1 MWSDGFNPTVGFV
14 FSLSF
19 SIRMKF
25 WIRNVTSHRIYIGT
39 VSSFHAT
46 NLNPKWCSFC
56 WNHFYTVYWRF
67 LRCKLN
73 LNWKFDAWKV
83 QIPENEKL
91 NLEARSWR
99 YNAKWFLSFLGF
111 DSWNMLFFHCQ
122 SRWETFFSKAK
133 GKL

>member
-46 NLNPKWCSFC
+46 NLNPKWCSFS

-91 NLEARSWR
+91 NLEEDITQ
-99 YNAKWFLSFLGF
+99 NV
-111 DSWNMLFFHCQ
+111 FFHFSVLIRGICYFSTV
-122 SRWETFFSKAK
+122 SRVEKPFSAK
-133 GKL
+133 RKVNCNE